1 MNIRDITEGPN
12 NAWQLTKALGKGA
25 IAGAGPGVSN
35 AGSNLKKVFDPSG
48 TAPTPGSGGPT
59 MYGAAKDAW
68 DSEKPGGSDKTPS
81 KKDKKEPNQNLEYLK
96 LQSAI
101 MKDKKLTP
109 EQKLEKL
116 DQLLQQQIQQGG
128 R

>member
-12 NAWQLTKALGKGA
+12 NPWELTKALGRGA
-25 IAGAGPGVSN
+25 KAGAGPGFSN

-59 MYGAAKDAW
+59 MYGAGKDAW
-68 DSEKPGGSDKTPS
+68 DSEKPGGGDKTPS
-81 KKDKKEPNQNLEYLK
+81 KKEPNQNLEYLK